1 MPTISGYKATAAALA
16 AMNRASRALDTAVG
30 RRGRGRANESKHVG
44 ETTLLPLHLPRGLVF
59 AIQSTEAMR

>member
-1 MPTISGYKATAAALA
+1 LA

-44 ETTLLPLHLPRGLVF
+44 ETTLLPLHLRRGLVF
-59 AIQSTEAMR
+59 AIQSAEAMR